1 MLTLV
6 SFSLALGLIDAVI
19 KGAVVLVATATKTTQ
34 QHRIIIVTKVAAQ
47 VDSAS
52 RHLGPVKTC
61 SVKGS
66 KPHPVPL

>member
-6 SFSLALGLIDAVI
+6 SFSAGLIDAVI
-19 KGAVVLVATATKTTQ
+19 KDAVVLVATATKTTQ

>member
-6 SFSLALGLIDAVI
+6 SFSVGLVDAVI
-19 KGAVVLVATATKTTQ
+19 KDAVVLVATATKTTQ

-61 SVKGS
+61 SVKGN